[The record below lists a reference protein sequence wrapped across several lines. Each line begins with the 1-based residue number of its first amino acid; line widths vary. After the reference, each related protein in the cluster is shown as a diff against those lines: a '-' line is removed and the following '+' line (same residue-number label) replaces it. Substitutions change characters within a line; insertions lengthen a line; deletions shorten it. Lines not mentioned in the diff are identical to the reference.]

1 MSFFNKITL
10 QTPES
15 VELEFTLAG
24 IGNRAQ
30 ALMVDYVLLGGAIA
44 VVVFTE
50 SMLFSQ
56 FDTALQKWYLAIA
69 LLITFSIF
77 VGYFIFFE
85 SLWQGQTPGKR
96 YAKIRVIRDDGRPAG
111 LSQATLRA
119 LLRPIDDALSIGFLM
134 IVFNKQEKRLGDL
147 LAGTVVIQ
155 EERPST
161 DQKLILSEQSKQA
174 ESFAAQLL
182 EISNLSL
189 LLPDDFASIR
199 EFLQRRQHL
208 QSEARKNLSR
218 QLALQLKSIL
228 ELETIPFKS
237 DAETFIEA
245 VFLAYQQQ
253 AQRRRSHG

>member
-1 MSFFNKITL
+1 MNFFNKITL

-30 ALMVDYVLLGGAIA
+30 ALMVDYILLGGAIA
-44 VVVFTE
+44 VVIFTE
-50 SMLFSQ
+50 SMLFAQ
-56 FDTALQKWYLAIA
+56 FTPRLQKWYLAIA
-69 LLITFSIF
+69 LLITFGIF

-119 LLRPIDDALSIGFLM
+119 LLRPIDDVLSIGFLM

-155 EERPST
+155 EERPSS
-161 DQKLILSEQSKQA
+161 DQKLIFSDQS

-182 EISNLSL
+182 EVSNLSL

-199 EFLQRRQHL
+199 EFLQRRQQI
-208 QSEARKNLSR
+208 QSEARQNLSR
-218 QLALQLKSIL
+218 QLARQLKSIL

-237 DAETFIEA
+237 DAETFIES

-253 AQRRRSHG
+253 TQRRRSHG

>member
-1 MSFFNKITL
+1 MSFFNKIKL

-15 VELEFTLAG
+15 VELDFTLAG

-30 ALMVDYVLLGGAIA
+30 ALMVDYILLAIA
-44 VVVFTE
+44 IATVLFTGVV
-50 SMLFSQ
+50 LFSQ
-56 FDTALQKWYLAIA
+56 FQLTPLFQQWYVAVAI
-69 LLITFSIF
+69 LVTFTIF

-96 YAKIRVIRDDGRPAG
+96 YAKIRVIRDDGRPVG
-111 LSQATLRA
+111 LSQATLRS
-119 LLRPIDDALSIGFLM
+119 LLRPIDDALSIGFFM

-155 EERPST
+155 EERPLN
-161 DQKLILSEQSKQA
+161 DLKLVLSDRAK
-174 ESFAAQLL
+174 SFASQLL
-182 EISNLSL
+182 EVCNLSL

-199 EFLQRRQHL
+199 EFLQRRQQL
-208 QSEARKNLSR
+208 QPESRKNLSR

-228 ELETIPFKS
+228 ELETIPFKC

-245 VFLAYQQQ
+245 TFLAYQQQ
-253 AQRRRSHG
+253 RRGSYGQF

>member
-30 ALMVDYVLLGGAIA
+30 ALMVDYILLGGAIA
-44 VVVFTE
+44 VVIFTG
-50 SMLFSQ
+50 SMLFAQ
-56 FDTALQKWYLAIA
+56 FTPRLQKWYLAIA
-69 LLITFSIF
+69 LLITFGIF

-155 EERPST
+155 EERPSS
-161 DQKLILSEQSKQA
+161 DQKLILSNQSEA
-174 ESFAAQLL
+174 FAAQLL
-182 EISNLSL
+182 EVSNLSL

-199 EFLQRRQHL
+199 EFLQRRQ
-208 QSEARKNLSR
+208 QIQPEARQNLSR
-218 QLALQLKSIL
+218 QLARQLKSIL

-253 AQRRRSHG
+253 TQRRRSHG

>member
-30 ALMVDYVLLGGAIA
+30 ALMVDYVLLTGLIA
-44 VVVFTE
+44 VVIFTGTI
-50 SMLFSQ
+50 LFPQ
-56 FDTALQKWYLAIA
+56 FTPVVRKWYLAIG
-69 LLITFSIF
+69 LLVTFSIF

-96 YAKIRVIRDDGRPAG
+96 YAKIRVIRDDGRPTG

-119 LLRPIDDALSIGFLM
+119 LLRPIDDVLSIGFLM

-147 LAGTVVIQ
+147 IAGTVVIQ
-155 EERPST
+155 EERPSI
-161 DQKLILSEQSKQA
+161 DQKLILSNLT
-174 ESFAAQLL
+174 ESFATQLQ
-182 EISNLSL
+182 EVSNLSL

-208 QSEARKNLSR
+208 QPEARKTLSR

-228 ELETIPFKS
+228 ELEAIPFKS

-253 AQRRRSHG
+253 RRRSHGQF